1 MQNVITCLGFNNQA
15 EEAVTLYTSVVKN
28 SKILSMVRNGDSGP
42 GPKGSLLVATFL
54 LDGQEFMAL
63 NGGPPF
69 TFTMGMSIMKK
80 CETQAEID
88 ELWERLSEGG
98 KTIECGWL
106 TDRFGVFW
114 QIVPAALDQWMSDPK
129 KAPAVLKALIQMKK
143 LDIATLKDA
152 YEQAGADETV

>member
-15 EEAVTLYTSVVKN
+15 EEAVNLYTSVIKN
-28 SKILSMVRNGDSGP
+28 SKILSMVRHGDAGP

-69 TFTMGMSIMKK
+69 TFTMGMSIVRK

-98 KTIECGWL
+98 QKIECGWL
-106 TDRFGVFW
+106 TDRFGVSW
-114 QIVPAALDQWMSDPK
+114 QIVPAALGQWMSDPQ
-129 KAPAVLKALIQMKK
+129 KAPAVLEALMQMKK
-143 LDIATLKDA
+143 LDIATLQQA
-152 YEQAGADETV
+152 YDQAGADERV